1 MTSLAVF
8 SIASPLKQHNLACTL
23 IYNVLLST
31 NLIHHSISSL
41 CPMQLVVLRDTAAS
55 GFQGSDVDT
64 ILFLQGLTTVSWCVC
79 CACKTADGGT
89 QPSVWPPD
97 EPGGHQHWQP
107 HRVAEPSFTN
117 LCCCTCFSNADGGP
131 QPAVRPPDEPGSHQH
146 QRPCTST
153 RLQLVQRER
162 NKGGENKASGAAAVR
177 HGWCGV
183 AWCPA
188 LPLLLQNSTDTTKE
202 GRSETC
208 TQQASVTAAAHQK
221 LTALLA

>member
-1 MTSLAVF
+1 MLTPYFFNYKDSQL
-8 SIASPLKQHNLACTL
+8 SPGVYVAPAKLQMVAPNPLYGPLMNLVA
-23 IYNVLLST
+23 N
-31 NLIHHSISSL
+31 
-41 CPMQLVVLRDTAAS
+41 
-55 GFQGSDVDT
+55 
-64 ILFLQGLTTVSWCVC
+64 
-79 CACKTADGGT
+79 
-89 QPSVWPPD
+89 
-97 EPGGHQHWQP
+97 QHWQP

-117 LCCCTCFSNADGGP
+117 LCCSTFLSNADGGP

-221 LTALLA
+221 LAALLA